1 MQMKFKYKIL
11 HELKFN
17 KIFKETCLERVTQ
30 HVWKELHNMFG
41 KSYTTCLE
49 RVYITRLHYNGEC
62 KILSITW
69 LFSAK
74 GPFTGHASC
83 FLHVKHTFI

>member
-17 KIFKETCLERVTQ
+17 KIFKETRL
-30 HVWKELHNMFG
+30 G
-41 KSYTTCLE
+41 
-49 RVYITRLHYNGEC
+49 RVYITRLHYNGEY

-74 GPFTGHASC
+74 GPFTWHASC
-83 FLHVKHTFI
+83 FLHVKHTFIWQM

>member
-17 KIFKETCLERVTQ
+17 KIFKETCLERVYITR
-30 HVWKELHNMFG
+30 
-41 KSYTTCLE
+41 LE
-49 RVYITRLHYNGEC
+49 RVYITRLHYNGEY

-74 GPFTGHASC
+74 GPFT
-83 FLHVKHTFI
+83 